1 MSKLPREIKQ
11 QITYTESFK
20 KMLVDEYESGI
31 ESMSSIQ
38 KKYYIN
44 GKCTLSNWIKKYGK
58 HRALPAVVKVTMDN
72 EYDMKESKIK
82 ELEARVSQL
91 EKALADE
98 YLAKKCVEAEFQAH
112 KEILSEVVV
121 SEVEKKSPNIKL

>member
-1 MSKLPREIKQ
+1 MSKLTREIKQ

-20 KMLVDEYESGI
+20 KMLVEEYDSGT

-38 KKYYIN
+38 KKYYIK

-58 HRALPAVVKVTMDN
+58 PRVLPEIVKVTMDN
-72 EYDMKESKIK
+72 EYHMKESKIK
-82 ELEARVSQL
+82 ALEARVSQL

-98 YLAKKCVEAEFQAH
+98 HLAKKCVEAEFQAH
-112 KEILSEVVV
+112 KEILGEIVI
-121 SEVEKKSPNIKL
+121 SEVEKKSPNIKP